1 MKTYFTSDFHLG
13 SSNVIEYS
21 HRPFENAGH
30 MNDVLIRRVN
40 QMLDK
45 HDVLF
50 HVGDFML
57 AGYDRHDV
65 KHDYSDIKIET
76 YLDQI
81 KPHIILLN
89 GNHDSNHNCHAM
101 CNYVYVNLNKNW
113 KNISVSHLPITKSYE
128 SLKIHLCGHV
138 HFKWLANFDKNT
150 NVLNINVGVDVWDY
164 RPVDSETLVKVIE
177 DLTSDKELMSES
189 FSLTKLEFQEFRHQK
204 NLERAKAQSQKTKE
218 RHLKKGLTPEECQR
232 RKEEAMRLK
241 SKVSKL

>member
-13 SSNVIEYS
+13 SSNIIEYS
-21 HRPFENAGH
+21 HRPFENVGH
-30 MNDVLIRRVN
+30 MNDVFIRRVN
-40 QMLDK
+40 QILDK

-57 AGYDRHDV
+57 VGYDRHGV

-89 GNHDSNHNCHAM
+89 GNHDADHNCHAM
-101 CNYVYVNLNKNW
+101 CNCVYVNLNRNW
-113 KNISVSHLPITKSYE
+113 KNISVSHLPLTKSYK

-138 HFKWLANFDKNT
+138 HKKWLVNFDKNT

-164 RPVDSETLVKVIE
+164 RPVDSLTLVKVIE
-177 DLTSDKELMSES
+177 DLTSDEKLMSES
-189 FSLTKLEFQEFRHQK
+189 FALTKLKFQEFRHYK
-204 NLERAKAQSQKTKE
+204 NLEKAKVKSQKKKE
-218 RHLKKGLTPEECQR
+218 RYLKRGLTPEECQR
-232 RKEEAMRLK
+232 RKEEAMK
-241 SKVSKL
+241 AKYSKI